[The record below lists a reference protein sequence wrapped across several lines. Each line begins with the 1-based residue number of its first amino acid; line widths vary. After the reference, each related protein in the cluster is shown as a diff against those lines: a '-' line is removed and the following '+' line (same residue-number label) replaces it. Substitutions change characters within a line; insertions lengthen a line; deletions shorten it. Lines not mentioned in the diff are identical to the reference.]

1 MLYVQQCRCLPML
14 ILRAWAT
21 CVCVSK
27 RENHSSNNAFWLVKS
42 RDAHR
47 LLLSPPGGLIYF
59 KPIWGGKLNR
69 GGRLIQFTEGD
80 GISSPRG
87 AHDSN
92 NARYLFRVPM
102 IHRFMT
108 SHPVAELL
116 LCFRAK
122 HQDGRPMPFGFLV
135 ILTHRLTELCILN
148 AENVEKVSSRP
159 FKQISWPNK
168 EVLVLF

>member
-1 MLYVQQCRCLPML
+1 MSICADLIELRRVHTNL
-14 ILRAWAT
+14 ILKLSMKFSPVLAIHSYSVIFNLTAI
-21 CVCVSK
+21 K
-27 RENHSSNNAFWLVKS
+27 RFFSFQQ
-42 RDAHR
+42 
-47 LLLSPPGGLIYF
+47 G
-59 KPIWGGKLNR
+59 
-69 GGRLIQFTEGD
+69 
-80 GISSPRG
+80 G

-92 NARYLFRVPM
+92 SARYLFRVPM

-159 FKQISWPNK
+159 FKQIS
-168 EVLVLF
+168 